1 MIKVIIF
8 DMDDTLYKEYDFVFG
23 GFKVVANYIEKKYL
37 INSNKIYNEIINIFN
52 KEGRGQIFD
61 KICDKYNIDEDIKS
75 LVDIYRYH
83 KPNIE
88 LYDDAEEILKWCKE
102 NNIKTGLI
110 TDGMSKIQWNK
121 IKALKLDKKID
132 KIIVSD
138 DFGEEYW
145 KPHIRTYKEIM
156 EYFNVKGENAIYV
169 GDNPKKDFIGA
180 KTMKIN
186 TVRICRDTGDYSNI
200 IVEQALEAEKIIRS
214 LREIKNYLL

>member
-37 INSNKIYNEIINIFN
+37 INSKKIYDEIINIFN
-52 KEGRGQIFD
+52 KEGRGQILN
-61 KICDKYNIDEDIKS
+61 KICDKYNIDEDIKN

-83 KPNIE
+83 NPNIE

-110 TDGMSKIQWNK
+110 TDGMSKVQWNK

-138 DFGEEYW
+138 DFGKEYW

-200 IVEQALEAEKIIRS
+200 TVEQALEAEKIIHS